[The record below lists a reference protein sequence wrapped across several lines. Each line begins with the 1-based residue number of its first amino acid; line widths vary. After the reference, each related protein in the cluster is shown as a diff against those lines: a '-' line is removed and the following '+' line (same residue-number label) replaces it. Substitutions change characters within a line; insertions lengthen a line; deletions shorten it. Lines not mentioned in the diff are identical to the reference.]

1 MNWWDYN
8 VKRIIYKSPLK
19 TFSVFQI
26 QKKSVVRCLLSVD
39 FSYLWRSLIFKKYEV
54 KS

>member
-1 MNWWDYN
+1 MSGH
-8 VKRIIYKSPLK
+8 VTALKFIISQFFKL
-19 TFSVFQI
+19 
-26 QKKSVVRCLLSVD
+26 KKSVVRCLLSVD